1 MGMNEDLKLTGN
13 NFSNVV
19 SATYI
24 ATLIIEVPIGMLL
37 IPVLL
42 IRPLTLSIRRLHC
55 TKGPAS
61 EMAWF

>member
-1 MGMNEDLKLTGN
+1 MNEDLKLTGN
-13 NFSNVV
+13 NFSNAV
-19 SATYI
+19 SATYV

-42 IRPLTLSIRRLHC
+42 IRPLTLSIRRLHR